1 MSIRLLKSKSDCG
14 VSSPN
19 SRGEIGRGY
28 PECFRWRRRV
38 AHEVSLWLL
47 HLVFNLI
54 NVTKM
59 ERKEFYNEIKKLIL
73 QVEILLDEYIEFDN
87 WDEDRVVKIDKEKLQ
102 YVFYI
107 LKDII

>member
-1 MSIRLLKSKSDCG
+1 M
-14 VSSPN
+14 
-19 SRGEIGRGY
+19 
-28 PECFRWRRRV
+28 

-73 QVEILLDEYIEFDN
+73 QVEILLDEDIEFDN
-87 WDEDRVVKIDKEKLQ
+87 WDEERVIKSDKEKLQ
-102 YVFYI
+102 YVLYI